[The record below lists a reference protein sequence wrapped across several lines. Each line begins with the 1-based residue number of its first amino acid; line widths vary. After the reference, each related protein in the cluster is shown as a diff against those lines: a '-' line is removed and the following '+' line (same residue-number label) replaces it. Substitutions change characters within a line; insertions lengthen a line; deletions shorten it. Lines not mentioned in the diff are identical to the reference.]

1 MATTKR
7 QRQKEARHQKVDHL
21 ARIERKEALRQ
32 RVLLAVLLAVLVGGG
47 VFLLSQSDDSDDT
60 AELAESASSTTLE
73 TVPPAEEIVEQV
85 NRFVAP
91 PPGASITGETPCPEA
106 DGSSERTTSF
116 ENAPPMCID
125 PTRSYGAII
134 STDIGDITV
143 DLDAAAAPLTVN
155 NFVVLARYGYYE
167 DVPFHRIIPGFVIQ
181 GGDAVGGADADNTLG
196 GGDPG
201 YSISEELPAEGAYE
215 IGSLVMAKRPDPNST
230 GSQFFI
236 ITGENGASLPP
247 EYSLFGS
254 VTAGQEVVEELDS
267 YGTPG
272 EGVPTEVVT
281 IRSVTIIEE

>member
-1 MATTKR
+1 M
-7 QRQKEARHQKVDHL
+7 
-21 ARIERKEALRQ
+21 LRQ
-32 RVLLAVLLAVLVGGG
+32 RVLLVVLLAVLVGGG
-47 VFLLSQSDDSDDT
+47 LYLLSQDDDSDTTSATELEDGSDPATLDPATLDT
-60 AELAESASSTTLE
+60 VA
-73 TVPPAEEIVEQV
+73 PAEEIDEQV
-85 NRFVAP
+85 KEFVAP
-91 PPGASITGETPCPEA
+91 PPGAGITGETPCPEA

-125 PTRSYGAII
+125 PTRDYSAVI

-143 DLDAAAAPLTVN
+143 SLDAAAAPLTVN

-201 YSISEELPAEGAYE
+201 YSISEEPPADGSYQ
-215 IGSLVMAKRPDPNST
+215 IGSLAMAKRGEPSST

-247 EYSLFGS
+247 EYSLFGA
-254 VTAGQEVVEELDS
+254 VTAGQDVVDELDS
-267 YGTPG
+267 YGTDG
-272 EGVPTEVVT
+272 AGVPTEVVT
-281 IRSVTIIEE
+281 IRSVSIIEE